1 MVRGILSVL
10 FFSWLVFGPDT
21 LPAQGYPKQPI
32 NLIIPLAPGDATDV
46 AGRTIGEGISKLL
59 KVPVVAVNRP
69 GAGGTIGTDSAVKAT
84 KDGYTILITN
94 NASLVFNRILTPEA
108 VPYDPFKDLTP
119 IGMAVRTPIV
129 LAVNSNAPFKNFAEM
144 IEYGKKNPGNVRVGT
159 VGPGSV
165 GHFTVEI
172 VNSLTG
178 ADMTMIPFKGA
189 GPAVTAALGG
199 HIEGAAAAQ
208 GVVAEHLKA
217 GTMRGI
223 VASTKMPEFPQ
234 IPTLTQ
240 LGYKQNLLGVW
251 SAFFAPAG
259 VPAEVS
265 KTLIAALEK
274 VVKDPAVASKLG
286 NLGMVADYVPP
297 DKLIAEIRE
306 EHRTVEQI
314 AKKAGLIK

>member
-1 MVRGILSVL
+1 VTYHFPVLLFILALVL
-10 FFSWLVFGPDT
+10 
-21 LPAQGYPKQPI
+21 LPQNLTAQAYPKQPI
-32 NLIIPLAPGDATDV
+32 NLIVPLAPGDATDV
-46 AGRTIGEGISKLL
+46 AGRTIGEGLSKLL

-69 GAGGTIGTDSAVKAT
+69 GAGGTIGTDSAVKAP

-129 LAVNSNAPFKNFAEM
+129 LAVHSNAPFKNFAEM
-144 IEYGKKNPGNVRVGT
+144 VEYGKKNPGNLRVGT
-159 VGPGSV
+159 VGAGSV

-172 VNSLTG
+172 VNALTG
-178 ADMTMIPFKGA
+178 ADVTMVPFKGA

-223 VASTKMPEFPQ
+223 VASTHMPEFPQ

-259 VPAEVS
+259 VPSEAS
-265 KTLIAALEK
+265 KALISALEK
-274 VVKDPAVASKLG
+274 VVKDPGVASRLA

-297 DKLIAEIRE
+297 DKLLVEIRD

>member
-1 MVRGILSVL
+1 MIRMIATLLAYALLSFPMNVH
-10 FFSWLVFGPDT
+10 
-21 LPAQGYPKQPI
+21 AQSYPKQAI
-32 NLIIPLAPGDATDV
+32 NLLIPLAPGDATDV
-46 AGRTIGEGISKLL
+46 AGRTIGDGLSKLL
-59 KVPVVAVNRP
+59 KVPVVAINKP
-69 GAGGTIGTDSAVKAT
+69 GGGGTVGTDSAVKAP

-94 NASLVFNRILTPEA
+94 NASLIYNRILTPET
-108 VPYDPFKDLTP
+108 VPYDPFKDL
-119 IGMAVRTPIV
+119 IALGLVARTPII

-144 IEYGKKNPGNVRVGT
+144 AEYGKKNPGNVRIGT

-259 VPAEVS
+259 VSSEVS
-265 KTLIAALEK
+265 KTLISALEK
-274 VVKDPAVASKLG
+274 VMKDPAVGSRLA
-286 NLGMVADYVPP
+286 NLGMVADHEPP
-297 DKLIAEIRE
+297 EKLLAEIRE
-306 EHRTVEQI
+306 EHRAVEQI

>member
-1 MVRGILSVL
+1 MIRMIATLLAYALLSFPMNVH
-10 FFSWLVFGPDT
+10 
-21 LPAQGYPKQPI
+21 AQSYPKQAI
-32 NLIIPLAPGDATDV
+32 NLLIPLAPGDATDV
-46 AGRTIGEGISKLL
+46 AGRTIGDGLSKLL
-59 KVPVVAVNRP
+59 KVPVVAINKP
-69 GAGGTIGTDSAVKAT
+69 GGGGTVGTDSAVKAP

-94 NASLVFNRILTPEA
+94 NASLIYNRILTPET
-108 VPYDPFKDLTP
+108 VPYDPFKDL
-119 IGMAVRTPIV
+119 IALGLVARTPII

-144 IEYGKKNPGNVRVGT
+144 AEYGKKNPGNVRIGT

-172 VNSLTG
+172 VNSLSG

-259 VPAEVS
+259 VSSEVS
-265 KTLIAALEK
+265 KTLISALEK
-274 VVKDPAVASKLG
+274 VMKDPAVGSRLA
-286 NLGMVADYVPP
+286 NLGMVADYEPP
-297 DKLIAEIRE
+297 EKLIAEIRE
-306 EHRTVEQI
+306 EHRAVEQI

>member
-1 MVRGILSVL
+1 MVRRLLLTFSVL
-10 FFSWLVFGPDT
+10 LLAPQLLS
-21 LPAQGYPKQPI
+21 AQAYPKQPI

-69 GAGGTIGTDSAVKAT
+69 GAGGTIGTDSAVKAP

-119 IGMAVRTPIV
+119 IGMAVRTPII

-144 IEYGKKNPGNVRVGT
+144 VEYGKKTPGGVRVGT

-178 ADMTMIPFKGA
+178 AEITMIPFKGA
-189 GPAVTAALGG
+189 GPGVTAALGG

-251 SAFFAPAG
+251 SAFFAPAA

-274 VVKDPAVASKLG
+274 VVKDPAVASKLA
-286 NLGMVADYVPP
+286 NLGMVADYLPP
-297 DKLIAEIRE
+297 DKLMAEIRE

>member
-1 MVRGILSVL
+1 MIRVIA
-10 FFSWLVFGPDT
+10 T
-21 LPAQGYPKQPI
+21 LLAYAVISFLPVNVHAQSYPKQAI
-32 NLIIPLAPGDATDV
+32 NLLIPLAPGDATDV
-46 AGRTIGEGISKLL
+46 AGRTIGEGLSKLL
-59 KVPVVAVNRP
+59 KVPVVAINKP
-69 GAGGTIGTDSAVKAT
+69 GGGGTVGTDSAVKAP

-94 NASLVFNRILTPEA
+94 NASLIYNRILTPET
-108 VPYDPFKDLTP
+108 VLYDPFKDL
-119 IGMAVRTPIV
+119 IALGLVARTPIV

-144 IEYGKKNPGNVRVGT
+144 AEYGKKNPGNVRIGT

-234 IPTLTQ
+234 IPTLAQ

-251 SAFFAPAG
+251 SALFAPAG
-259 VPAEVS
+259 VSSEVS

-274 VVKDPAVASKLG
+274 VMKDPAVGSRLA
-286 NLGMVADYVPP
+286 NLGMVADYEPP
-297 DKLIAEIRE
+297 EKLIAEIRE
-306 EHRTVEQI
+306 EHRAVEQI